1 MRWLSLQCGLILED
15 TSLMISTIMCFLLH
29 LELLDQGWL
38 ETCVHVKAHPGLDQ
52 VDPWLL

>member
-1 MRWLSLQCGLILED
+1 
-15 TSLMISTIMCFLLH
+15 MCFLLH

-52 VDPWLL
+52 VDPWLCRLTNLVRYFRP